1 MQDGKDGGGV
11 PMQVE
16 AERALD
22 GESEGVTRGE
32 PEVEGAEPEGE
43 C

>member
-1 MQDGKDGGGV
+1 MQDGEDGGGV
-11 PMQVE
+11 SMQVE
-16 AERALD
+16 AEGALD
-22 GESEGVTRGE
+22 GESKGVARGE